1 MTAPGLL
8 SVVIPTLNEASTLRG
23 LLDDLAT
30 LSCVDRIIVSDGGS
44 SDGTRDI
51 ARACGATVVSGPAG
65 RGAQLRAG
73 AAAAPGAWLAFL
85 HADTRLDD
93 GAADALDR
101 FLKSAEPNDFA
112 HFRLRFD
119 RRGLGYRLIEFGQ
132 RARERLFGMPYG
144 DQGLIVSRALYDQIG
159 GFPEWPI
166 MEDVG
171 VVDRL
176 SRRGRRVALRGTV
189 ITSARRYCR
198 EGPVRAWMRNIRL
211 IVSFRLG
218 ADPVALA
225 ARYPP
230 EHPARPNDVT
240 RRQTVVIFAK
250 APVPGRV
257 KTRLAADLGAT
268 RATEIYRE
276 LGRRTV
282 EALRSGPWVT
292 TVHVDPP
299 DADSIADVTTW
310 LGPDVRYEGQSSGD
324 LGERMR
330 SAIDDELG
338 GADAVCVVGTDLP
351 ELEASTL
358 RRAFDAL
365 DTHDVVIGPATDGGY
380 YLIGMSRARPELF
393 EGIPWSTAR
402 VLELTLQRAEAAG
415 LSVSVLEPR
424 TDVDTVDDVP
434 AALLRA

>member
-1 MTAPGLL
+1 M
-8 SVVIPTLNEASTLRG
+8 
-23 LLDDLAT
+23 
-30 LSCVDRIIVSDGGS
+30 
-44 SDGTRDI
+44 
-51 ARACGATVVSGPAG
+51 
-65 RGAQLRAG
+65 
-73 AAAAPGAWLAFL
+73 
-85 HADTRLDD
+85 
-93 GAADALDR
+93 
-101 FLKSAEPNDFA
+101 
-112 HFRLRFD
+112 
-119 RRGLGYRLIEFGQ
+119 
-132 RARERLFGMPYG
+132 
-144 DQGLIVSRALYDQIG
+144 
-159 GFPEWPI
+159 
-166 MEDVG
+166 
-171 VVDRL
+171 
-176 SRRGRRVALRGTV
+176 
-189 ITSARRYCR
+189 
-198 EGPVRAWMRNIRL
+198 
-211 IVSFRLG
+211 
-218 ADPVALA
+218 
-225 ARYPP
+225 
-230 EHPARPNDVT
+230 
-240 RRQTVVIFAK
+240 VIFAK